1 MVYDAKCNAE
11 RLVFYMRYLTCE
23 QENMLFQAMHRCGE
37 IMLQAHETADVEDG
51 VIEKPGSA
59 NFVTAYDV
67 KVQETL
73 MAEIAKCVPD
83 AVFFAE
89 EKDNSVA
96 DTKSGYC
103 FVIDPIDGT
112 TNFIHDCRASSI
124 SVGMLKDGIP
134 VFGAVYDP
142 YKDELFWAHSGEG
155 AFCNGKKIS
164 VSKNDM
170 PHSLVCFGTS
180 PYYKDELADKAFAMA
195 KELFLRS
202 SDIRR
207 GGSAAIDMCAVACG
221 RMDVFFENR
230 LSPWD
235 YMASF
240 VIVTEAGGEMV
251 NYDGNPVVFDRPD
264 CVLCTNGIV
273 TADAVDTAKKYK

>member
-1 MVYDAKCNAE
+1 
-11 RLVFYMRYLTCE
+11 MRYLTQE
-23 QENMLFQAMHRCGE
+23 QENKLFDAMRRCGE
-37 IMLQAHETADVEDG
+37 IMLQAHNAADVEDG

-73 MAEIAKCVPD
+73 MAEIVKIIPD
-83 AVFFAE
+83 AKFFAE
-89 EKDNSVA
+89 EKDNCA
-96 DTKSGYC
+96 EDAHNGFC

-112 TNFIHDCRASSI
+112 TNFIHDFRASAI
-124 SVGMLKDGIP
+124 SVGMLKDGMP

-142 YKDELFWAHSGEG
+142 YKDELFQAHSGEG
-155 AFCNGKKIS
+155 AYCNGKKIA
-164 VSKNDM
+164 VSKNDLA
-170 PHSLVCFGTS
+170 HSLVCFGTS
-180 PYYKDELADKAFAMA
+180 PYYKAELADEAFALA
-195 KELFLRS
+195 KELFMVS

-221 RMDVFFENR
+221 RQDVFFENR

-235 YMASF
+235 YMASY
-240 VIVTEAGGEMV
+240 VIITEAGGEMV
-251 NYDGNPVVFDRPD
+251 NYDGQPVVFDRPD

-273 TADAVDTAKKYK
+273 TAEAVAIAKKHK